1 MSVRVE
7 RPTAVGVVGRP
18 RTLIAAGIGAPG
30 SRRSFRV
37 ARTDDGRA
45 QLVEASRS
53 TGATALVLPEPLAR
67 GDPLAAR
74 ALAEG
79 MAVWIVPTALVDTLC
94 RAALLRA
101 PRRIAEALGRLP
113 AIPSV
118 RGQLRRLAP
127 AFDHR
132 QLKLL

>member
-1 MSVRVE
+1 V
-7 RPTAVGVVGRP
+7 VGVVASP
-18 RTLIAAGIGAPG
+18 RTLLAAGIAVPG

-45 QLVEASRS
+45 QLVGAAKS
-53 TGATALVLPEPLAR
+53 TGATALALPEPLAR

-79 MAVWIVPTALVDTLC
+79 MAVWIVPAALVDTLC

-118 RGQLRRLAP
+118 RGQLRRLVP